1 MTDGTAPSHGRRI
14 GRLFAEGLVAALG
27 AGLIAAAL
35 YASQAWF
42 DRHFIPVFFL
52 SRKLYVVGETFAR
65 LMMAGLGLMLALV
78 ARPTVGRMVER
89 HSLRILAAGAVRVL
103 LALALAAG
111 LSELVLRARFSRA
124 TEEAPANVEPL
135 RRHDVRLGWAFVPS
149 RVSHVVVAGRPIDY
163 AFDASGYRVPSLT
176 QPVDP
181 SRPTILFSGESI
193 ITGFGLPWD
202 ESIPARVGSALG
214 LQSANLSVFAYADD
228 QAYMRLMA
236 ELPRF
241 AQPKA
246 VVMLFSPGLVFRD
259 FDDDR
264 PHLDTNGV
272 WRPAVQRPRLV
283 ALLRF
288 FVPYHSRQAIDA
300 KVAQVHAELAASVQA
315 AHARGA
321 AALIVVPRFGPEDA
335 TDAAL
340 RERILAG
347 LPYVLVTLDPR
358 LRLPRDPHPNAEG
371 ARLIAAAITDRLRPT
386 PK

>member
-1 MTDGTAPSHGRRI
+1 MTRGASASRARWI
-14 GRLFAEGLVAALG
+14 AEALVAALG
-27 AGLIAAAL
+27 VGLLAAAL
-35 YASQAWF
+35 YANQAWF

-52 SRKLYVVGETFAR
+52 SRKLYVLGETFAR
-65 LMMAGLGLMLALV
+65 LMMAGLGLILALLV
-78 ARPTVGRMVER
+78 RPVVGRMVER
-89 HSLRILAAGAVRVL
+89 NSPAALATGALRVLVALILATVI
-103 LALALAAG
+103 
-111 LSELVLRARFSRA
+111 SELVLRARFSRA
-124 TEEAPANVEPL
+124 TEEAPANAEPL
-135 RRHDVRLGWAFVPS
+135 RQRDARLGWVFVPS
-149 RVSHVVVAGRPIDY
+149 RVGHVVVAGRPIDY
-163 AFDASGYRVPSLT
+163 AFDGAGYRVPSLA

-181 SRPTILFSGESI
+181 GRPTILFSGESI

-272 WRPAVQRPRLV
+272 WRAAVQRPRLM

-288 FVPYHSRQAIDA
+288 FVPYHSREALDA
-300 KVAQVHAELAASVQA
+300 KLAQVHAELAASVQA

-321 AALIVVPRFGPEDA
+321 AALIVVPYFGAEDA
-335 TDAAL
+335 AERTL

-347 LPYVLVTLDPR
+347 LPYVIVNLDPR
-358 LRLPRDPHPNAEG
+358 LRLPKDPHPNTEG
-371 ARLIAAAITDRLRPT
+371 ARLIAAAVTERLRT
-386 PK
+386 ALK

>member
-1 MTDGTAPSHGRRI
+1 MIKAPASRARWI
-14 GRLFAEGLVAALG
+14 AEALVAVLG
-27 AGLIAAAL
+27 AGLVAAAL
-35 YASQAWF
+35 YANQAWF

-52 SRKLYVVGETFAR
+52 SRKLYVLGETFAR
-65 LMMAGLGLMLALV
+65 LMMAGLGLVIALV
-78 ARPTVGRMVER
+78 VRPVVGRMVAR
-89 HSLRILAAGAVRVL
+89 NSPA
-103 LALALAAG
+103 ALATGALGVLVALVLATVV
-111 LSELVLRARFSRA
+111 SELALRARFSRA
-124 TEEAPANVEPL
+124 TEEAPANAEPL
-135 RRHDVRLGWAFVPS
+135 RRRDARLGWVFVPS
-149 RVSHVVVAGRPIDY
+149 RVGHVVVAGRPIDY
-163 AFDASGYRVPSLT
+163 AFDASGYRVPSLAK
-176 QPVDP
+176 PVDLSQP
-181 SRPTILFSGESI
+181 SILFSGESI
-193 ITGFGLPWD
+193 ITGFGLSWG

-241 AQPKA
+241 AHPKA

-272 WRPAVQRPRLV
+272 WRPAVQRPRLI

-288 FVPYHSRQAIDA
+288 FVPYHSRQALDA

-321 AALIVVPRFGPEDA
+321 AALIVVPHFGPEDA
-335 TDAAL
+335 TETAL

-347 LPYVLVTLDPR
+347 LPYVIVTLDPR
-358 LRLPRDPHPNAEG
+358 LRLPKDPHPNTEG
-371 ARLIAAAITDRLRPT
+371 ARLIAAAITERLRPALR
-386 PK
+386 